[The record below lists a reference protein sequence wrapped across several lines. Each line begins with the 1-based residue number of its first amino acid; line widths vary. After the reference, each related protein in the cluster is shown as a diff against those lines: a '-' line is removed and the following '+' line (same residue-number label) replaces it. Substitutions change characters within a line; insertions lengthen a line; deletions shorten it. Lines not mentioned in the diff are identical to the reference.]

1 MSGVKMD
8 NLFLVIIW
16 LLNRYIFKML
26 YLQVMLNTDGKHG
39 YELSFM
45 LS

>member
-8 NLFLVIIW
+8 NWFLVLIW

-26 YLQVMLNTDGKHG
+26 YLQVMLSTDGKHG
-39 YELSFM
+39 YELSFK